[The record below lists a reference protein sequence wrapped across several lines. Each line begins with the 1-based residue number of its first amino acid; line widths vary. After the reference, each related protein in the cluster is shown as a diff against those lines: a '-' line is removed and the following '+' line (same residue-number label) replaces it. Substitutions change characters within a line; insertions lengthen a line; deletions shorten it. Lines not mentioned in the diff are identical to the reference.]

1 MPASEVFVLSRPHGT
16 VRATGASAGFTDATE
31 AAEALRSGRIG
42 AVTGAI
48 GFTSADDAALLVP
61 ETITHSGS
69 TIVGQAPEP
78 AHAEHVTLIPDA
90 ATHRDRVAR
99 AIDEID
105 SGALSKVVLARAVE
119 FDVEPPVDPDRLLE
133 ALAYG
138 NAEHS
143 AFLVDLSVDEHT
155 DPRARWLV
163 GASPEVLLRKQG
175 LEVTCR
181 PYAGSAARSEDPDV
195 DHAAGRALLAST
207 KDRAEHAFV
216 VDHLRDALEP
226 ICRELDVSDQPSLV
240 STGEMWHLATPIRGV
255 LTDPTITALDLAL
268 LLSPT
273 PAVCGTPGDVAAQFI
288 SAHEER
294 RGFYAGAVGWSG
306 AAGDGEWMVTIR
318 SLELSDDRRHV
329 RTWAGGGIVAGSEP
343 QAELDETSAKL
354 ATVLRALGVD
364 GLG

>member
-1 MPASEVFVLSRPHGT
+1 MSPSEVFVLSRPHGT
-16 VRATGASAGFTDATE
+16 VRARGASEGFTDATQ

-42 AVTGAI
+42 AITGALP
-48 GFTSADDAALLVP
+48 FDPADDAALLVP
-61 ETITHSGS
+61 ETIRHSGDPL
-69 TIVGQAPEP
+69 TGRA
-78 AHAEHVTLIPDA
+78 AERNVAAGVTLVPDA

-99 AIDEID
+99 AVDEIE

-119 FDVEPPVDPDRLLE
+119 FDLSNPVDPQRLLG

-143 AFLVDLSVDEHT
+143 AFLVDLSVDEQT
-155 DPRARWLV
+155 DPRARWLL

-175 LEVTCR
+175 LEVVCR
-181 PYAGSAARSEDPDV
+181 PYAGSAARSSDPDV
-195 DHAAGRALLAST
+195 DRAAGQALLAST
-207 KDRAEHAFV
+207 KDRSEHAFV
-216 VDHLRDALEP
+216 VDHLRDALDP
-226 ICRELDVSDQPSLV
+226 LCRELHVPDEPALV

-255 LTDPTITALDLAL
+255 LADPTITSLDLAL

-273 PAVCGTPGDVAAQFI
+273 PAVCGTPGHAAAEFI
-288 SAHEER
+288 STREEP

-306 AAGDGEWMVTIR
+306 SAGDGEWMVTIR
-318 SLELSDDRRHV
+318 SLELSEDLRHV

-354 ATVLRALGVD
+354 ATVLRALGVEV
-364 GLG
+364 

>member
-16 VRATGASAGFTDATE
+16 VRARGASEGFTDATE

-42 AVTGAI
+42 AITGAI
-48 GFTSADDAALLVP
+48 PFTTADDAALLVP

-69 TIVGQAPEP
+69 AIGGSAPTT
-78 AHAEHVTLIPDA
+78 ARARHVSSFPDP

-105 SGALSKVVLARAVE
+105 SGALSKVVLARSVE
-119 FDVEPPVDPDRLLE
+119 FDVEPAVNPDRVLE

-143 AFLVDLSVDEHT
+143 AFLVDLSIDEHS
-155 DPRARWLV
+155 DPRARWLL

-181 PYAGSAARSEDPDV
+181 PYAGSAARSTEPAT
-195 DHAAGRALLAST
+195 DHAAGQALLAST

-216 VDHLRDALEP
+216 VDHLRDALDP
-226 ICRELDVSDQPSLV
+226 ICRELVVPDEPVLA

-255 LTDPTITALDLAL
+255 LADPTITALDLAL

-273 PAVCGTPGDVAAQFI
+273 PAVCGTPGHAAAEFI
-288 SAHEER
+288 SAHEEP

-318 SLELSDDRRHV
+318 ALQVSENGHHV
-329 RTWAGGGIVAGSEP
+329 RTWAGGGIVAGSDP

-354 ATVLRALGVD
+354 ATVLRALGVE
-364 GLG
+364 L